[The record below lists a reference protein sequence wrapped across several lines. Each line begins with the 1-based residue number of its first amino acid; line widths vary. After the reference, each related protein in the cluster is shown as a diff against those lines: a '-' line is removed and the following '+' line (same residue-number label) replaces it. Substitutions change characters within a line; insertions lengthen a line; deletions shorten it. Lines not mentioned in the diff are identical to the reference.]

1 MAGKFAEFELEDGTK
16 GEGIR
21 IILKD
26 KLQYERTARVK
37 KWNPE
42 KDFFS
47 FGAFLA
53 WHASKREGLHAL
65 TFEDFVDQAIEATLT
80 GEDADEL
87 NDEDRQDTGLGLD
100 QS

>member
-21 IILKD
+21 VILKD

-53 WHASKREGLHAL
+53 WHASKREGLHDL

-100 QS
+100 QR

>member
-1 MAGKFAEFELEDGTK
+1 MAGQFAEFELADGTK

-37 KWNPE
+37 NWNPE

-53 WHASKREGLHAL
+53 WHASKREGLHEL
-65 TFEDFVDQAIEATLT
+65 TFEDFTDKAIEATVS
-80 GEDADEL
+80 GENADEVT
-87 NDEDRQDTGLGLD
+87 EDRKDTGLGLD

>member
-1 MAGKFAEFELEDGTK
+1 MAGQFAEFELEDGTK

-37 KWNPE
+37 KWDPE

-53 WHASKREGLHAL
+53 WHASKREGLHEL
-65 TFEDFVDQAIEATLT
+65 TFEDFTDKAIEATVT
-80 GEDADEL
+80 GETADEV
-87 NDEDRQDTGLGLD
+87 DEDRKDTGLGLD

>member
-1 MAGKFAEFELEDGTK
+1 MAGQFAEFELADGTK

-37 KWNPE
+37 KWDPE

-53 WHASKREGLHAL
+53 WHASKREWLHEL
-65 TFEDFVDQAIEATLT
+65 TFEDFTDKAIEATVT
-80 GEDADEL
+80 GENADEVT
-87 NDEDRQDTGLGLD
+87 DDRKDTGLGLD